1 MMASRPPDAS
11 IRTQVELPLRFAD
24 GYATKARVFSFHGLV
39 DGREHLAFALGDRV
53 TPFPVPERQAAP
65 LVRPHS
71 ECLTGDVFGSQRCD
85 CGAQLREA
93 VERIADVGGYLLYL
107 RQEGRGIG
115 LYSKLEA
122 YTLQDSGVDTYEANL
137 VLGHGEDERSYVAAA
152 QMLQALGVSRIAL
165 LSNNP
170 DKARQ
175 LRSSGMSVVAQVRT
189 AVHVSPANVR
199 YLESKVHRGKHTL
212 DLPHVGLR
220 SAQLSRFEHGTG
232 ALP

>member
-1 MMASRPPDAS
+1 MLMRLPTAT
-11 IRTQVELPLRFAD
+11 IRTQVELTLRFAD
-24 GYATKARVFSFHGLV
+24 GYSTDARVFSFDGLV
-39 DGREHLAFALGDRV
+39 DGLEHLAFALGNPAALRSAPDDRRV
-53 TPFPVPERQAAP
+53 P

-85 CGAQLREA
+85 CGPQLREA
-93 VERIADVGGYLLYL
+93 VERIAEAGGYLLYL

-122 YTLQDSGVDTYEANL
+122 YALQDAGIDTYDANL
-137 VLGHGEDERSYVAAA
+137 ALGHEEDERSYVAAA
-152 QMLQALGVSRIAL
+152 QMLQALGVDRVAL

-175 LRSSGMSVVAQVRT
+175 LRSCGVTVVEELPTGVY
-189 AVHVSPANVR
+189 VSAANHR
-199 YLESKVHRGKHTL
+199 YLETKARRGRHTL
-212 DLPHVGLR
+212 ELPSVLR
-220 SAQLSRFEHGTG
+220 SRSRDARAAESGAA

>member
-1 MMASRPPDAS
+1 MLNRPPRAT

-24 GYATKARVFSFHGLV
+24 GYTTDAHVFSFDGLV
-39 DGREHLAFALGDRV
+39 DGREHLAFALGDCIAPHPADDHRV
-53 TPFPVPERQAAP
+53 P
-65 LVRPHS
+65 LIRPHS
-71 ECLTGDVFGSQRCD
+71 ECLTGDVFGSERCD

-93 VERIADVGGYLLYL
+93 VERIAEASGYLLYL

-122 YTLQDSGVDTYEANL
+122 YALQDDGVDTYDANL
-137 VLGHGEDERSYVAAA
+137 ALGHDEDERSYVAAA
-152 QMLQALGVSRIAL
+152 QMLDALGVSRVAL

-175 LRSSGMSVVAQVRT
+175 LHSCGVTVVEQVPT
-189 AVHVSPANVR
+189 GVHLSAANHR
-199 YLESKVHRGKHTL
+199 YLETKARRGRHTL
-212 DLPHVGLR
+212 ELPGAE
-220 SAQLSRFEHGTG
+220 SGAA